1 MTDDPEVRDAAR
13 EVSTDL
19 VEYLVVAVPDVDAL
33 SSVAVALADL
43 VRAGTVRILDLVVI
57 ARDEQAHLEVSE
69 VASVAGMAPLRGVAF
84 ETGGWL
90 SAHDIE
96 VSSLA
101 VQPGMAGVVVV
112 TEDRW
117 AAPLSDAARRAGG
130 QIIAGD
136 RVAPRRVEIVLAH
149 RSEDDA

>member
-1 MTDDPEVRDAAR
+1 MTEHREARDAAHD
-13 EVSTDL
+13 VSTDL
-19 VEYLVVAVPDVDAL
+19 VEYLIVVVPNVDAL

-43 VRAGTVRILDLVVI
+43 VRAGTVRILDVVVLV
-57 ARDEQAHLEVSE
+57 RDEHGQLEVSE
-69 VASVAGMAPLRGVAF
+69 VKSVAGLAPLRDVAF

-90 SAHDIE
+90 SDHDIE

-117 AAPLSDAARRAGG
+117 AAPLSEAARRAGG

-136 RVAPRRVEIVLAH
+136 RVAPRRVETVLADQ
-149 RSEDDA
+149 SEDDA